1 LRGECG
7 ARGVTV
13 GMLGECVVFLGHMGR
28 DKFRIW
34 RNGKGINQLKLDGNV
49 RKRGQIVAT
58 TKCRRLIN
66 EWLKVTLTLMFTEEL
81 LTDSHSH
88 GPGEDTEGSTKDTK
102 HSGVMQGASA

>member
-1 LRGECG
+1 
-7 ARGVTV
+7 
-13 GMLGECVVFLGHMGR
+13 MLGECVVFLGHMGR
-28 DKFRIW
+28 VDWDNFRIW